1 MNNINLELLI
11 KLIILASELQS
22 LGLAEKLLLCRLIAM
37 ANSCDQKQGTLVTHA
52 MPKKLAMQLGITR
65 RYYSLLVEKLRE
77 NGFIQTYNYGNSSVV
92 YRINIR
98 SIESSEPDKSY
109 PGKVFGSEDADS
121 YRNT

>member
-1 MNNINLELLI
+1 MNIITLELI
-11 KLIILASELQS
+11 VKLIILASELQS

-37 ANSCDQKQGTLVTHA
+37 TTSYDQKQGVLIAHA

-98 SIESSEPDKSY
+98 SIEVSESDKNY
-109 PGKVFGSEDADS
+109 PGKVFGSEDVDP